1 MDRKWYTEHPE
12 KVVEYRKNIKGGRLM
27 TKKHYQWTTNEI
39 NEMYRRYQE
48 LGSMKK
54 IAEEYG
60 LTKQRVS
67 ILFTGKK
74 PIRIPIKENAE
85 KIFNEHLNGKS
96 YKELAV
102 EYNTTQSYIL
112 SVLVDVIP
120 DFKKFREEE
129 IKATRQI
136 NAKNSNERKRKYYK
150 NYYRENSEKWHQRY
164 LEKKQRK
171 D

>member
-1 MDRKWYTEHPE
+1 
-12 KVVEYRKNIKGGRLM
+12 M
-27 TKKHYQWTTNEI
+27 TKKHYQWTTKEI

-48 LGSMKK
+48 LGSMNKV
-54 IAEEYG
+54 AEEYG

-74 PIRIPIKENAE
+74 PIRMPIKENAE

-129 IKATRQI
+129 IKITRQI
-136 NAKNSNERKRKYYK
+136 NANKSKEDKRRYYRKYYIA
-150 NYYRENSEKWHQRY
+150 NSEKWHQRY
-164 LEKKQRK
+164 LEKKK
-171 D
+171 GNTNESI